1 MEKYFRLLLFPVLIS
16 FTEGQN
22 CTAEDGT
29 EGIELWED
37 CYSIENTQSINLVCV
52 MCPASQKLQGPIPP
66 EIGLLTNLTVLN
78 ILLNNISG
86 PIPSEIGDL
95 TNLITLNL
103 GYNNLSGP
111 IPSEIGN
118 LTNLNTLHL
127 AGNHLSGAIP
137 SEIGN
142 LTNLEYLGLSQN
154 QLYGV
159 IPENICSLE
168 DSVISQVLAS
178 GNYFCPPYPFCI
190 EDSSIQESEYCDN
203 GIECIADDG
212 TDGNILWGSCYSI
225 ENTTVINLSGNNGND
240 LGSLYGP
247 IPPEIG
253 QFLNLDT
260 LNLSLNNLSGTI
272 PSEISYLNNL
282 KTLNLYYNKLS
293 GNLPSEIEN
302 LTGLENLFLNNNK
315 MYGSIP
321 SQVGNLSN
329 LIKFHINQNFIS
341 GSIPPEIGNLGNLES
356 LHIAENNLAGEI
368 PSEMFNL
375 QNLRYLNIRRVP
387 FGMSPINGNNRFSQS
402 YVFSNIVNL
411 GSIETFIAPD
421 CGLMGNIPPGIGNLQ
436 NLQTLNVQHNY
447 LEGIIPESIC
457 DLNIDFNA
465 SSWGVRDFDLSG
477 NNLCLPY
484 PACVAGSGGL
494 SNQDTSNC
502 NIIDTLL
509 SIEGNFTPSTV
520 NLYQNYPNPFNP
532 ITTLE
537 YELPEDS
544 FVDVTI
550 YDMLGNV
557 VNNLVNNNQ
566 SSGYKSIQWNATN
579 SQGEPVS
586 AGVYLYK
593 IQAGDFVDTKKMIL
607 LK

>member
-1 MEKYFRLLLFPVLIS
+1 MTRIFSILLLIGLAW
-16 FTEGQN
+16 GQDD
-22 CTAEDGT
+22 CTADDGT

-240 LGSLYGP
+240 LGDLYGP

-302 LTGLENLFLNNNK
+302 LIGLENLFLNNNK

-502 NIIDTLL
+502 NILDTLL

-566 SSGYKSIQWNATN
+566 SSGYKSVQWNATN
-579 SQGEPVS
+579 NQGEPVS